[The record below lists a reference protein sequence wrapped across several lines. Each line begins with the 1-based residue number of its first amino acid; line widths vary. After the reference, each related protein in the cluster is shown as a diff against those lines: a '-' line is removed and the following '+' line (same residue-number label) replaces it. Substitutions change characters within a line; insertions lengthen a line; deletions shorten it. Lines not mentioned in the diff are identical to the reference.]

1 MDYGQQQ
8 PGMGGPRDAITR
20 ALMEVQMPQPVTDV
34 PPVPDMPMPGAPPSG
49 GGAAPGAPPAQP
61 GAPPMLPQLNA
72 ATPPGMQPGGMLAP
86 QPGAMPPR

>member
-34 PPVPDMPMPGAPPSG
+34 PPVPDMPMPGGPPS

-72 ATPPGMQPGGMLAP
+72 ATPPGMQPGGMLAQP
-86 QPGAMPPR
+86 QPGMPPR